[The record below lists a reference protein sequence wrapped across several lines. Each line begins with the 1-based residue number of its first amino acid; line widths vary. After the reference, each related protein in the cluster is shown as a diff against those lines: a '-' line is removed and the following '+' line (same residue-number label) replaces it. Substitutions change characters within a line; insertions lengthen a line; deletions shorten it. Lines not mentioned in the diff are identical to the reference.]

1 MLKALMM
8 VLGLILATST
18 HAQFYKQGNLVTDLE
33 QGIIWLRCSL
43 GQRWDPSTEQCQ
55 GEVMRLSHAEIDQVI
70 LQANQQLGGRWRL
83 PTLAELEGIV
93 CLECPAPKID
103 AEVFP
108 NTASEPYWT
117 SEANWIAPRSRWS
130 VSFMTGLKYGRF
142 FPQQQLAGR
151 LVSDR

>member
-1 MLKALMM
+1 MLLLLLERCTQDDQLKVLENLLLTERHLSQKADR
-8 VLGLILATST
+8 
-18 HAQFYKQGNLVTDLE
+18 H
-33 QGIIWLRCSL
+33 
-43 GQRWDPSTEQCQ
+43 
-55 GEVMRLSHAEIDQVI
+55 VI
-70 LQANQQLGGRWRL
+70 LQANQQLGGKWRL
-83 PTLAELEGIV
+83 PTLAELESIV